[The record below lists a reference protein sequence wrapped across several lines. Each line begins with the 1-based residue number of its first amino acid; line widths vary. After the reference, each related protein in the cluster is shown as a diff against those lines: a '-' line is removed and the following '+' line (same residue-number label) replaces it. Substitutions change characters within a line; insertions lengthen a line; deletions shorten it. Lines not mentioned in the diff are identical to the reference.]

1 MINTIKWAI
10 YYRTHKDKERS
21 KVIFE
26 LIWNKLECDT
36 WGKDWNEEQE
46 ELFYE
51 QIDLLLPINSLEEQ
65 ESIYSLVKEVFGE
78 VEVKNGHT
86 RQGTEQLEK

>member
-10 YYRTHKDKERS
+10 YYRTHKDKDRS
-21 KVIFE
+21 KLIFD
-26 LIWNKLECDT
+26 LICNKLGCNEWD
-36 WGKDWNEEQE
+36 DNWNVEQE
-46 ELFYE
+46 ESFYE

-65 ESIYSLVKEVFGE
+65 ETIYSLVKEVFGE

-86 RQGTEQLEK
+86 RQGT

>member
-10 YYRTHKDKERS
+10 YYRTHKDKERA
-21 KVIFE
+21 KVIFD

-36 WGKDWNEEQE
+36 WDDVWNEEQE
-46 ELFYE
+46 ESFYE
-51 QIDLLLPINSLEEQ
+51 QIDLLLPINTVEEQ
-65 ESIYSLVKEVFGE
+65 AEIYSLVKEVFGE

-86 RQGTEQLEK
+86 RQGAE

>member
-86 RQGTEQLEK
+86 RQGTKQLEK

>member
-26 LIWNKLECDT
+26 LIWNKLECNT

>member
-21 KVIFE
+21 KVIFD

-36 WGKDWNEEQE
+36 WDDVWNEEQE
-46 ELFYE
+46 ESFYE
-51 QIDLLLPINSLEEQ
+51 QIDLLLPINTVEEQ
-65 ESIYSLVKEVFGE
+65 AEIYSLVKEVFGE

-86 RQGTEQLEK
+86 RQGAE

>member
-21 KVIFE
+21 KKIFD

-36 WGKDWNEEQE
+36 WDDVWNEEQE
-46 ELFYE
+46 ESFYE
-51 QIDLLLPINSLEEQ
+51 QIDLLLPINTVEEQ
-65 ESIYSLVKEVFGE
+65 AEIYSLVKEVFGE

-86 RQGTEQLEK
+86 RQGAE

>member
-10 YYRTHKDKERS
+10 YYRTHKDKDRS
-21 KVIFE
+21 KLIFE
-26 LIWNKLECDT
+26 LIWDKLGCNE
-36 WGKDWNEEQE
+36 WNEEWNEEQE

-65 ESIYSLVKEVFGE
+65 ETIYSLVKEVFGE

-86 RQGTEQLEK
+86 RQGTKQLEE

>member
-21 KVIFE
+21 KKIFD
-26 LIWNKLECDT
+26 LIWKKLECDT
-36 WGKDWNEEQE
+36 WDDVWNEEQE
-46 ELFYE
+46 ESFYE
-51 QIDLLLPINSLEEQ
+51 QIDLLLPINTVEEQ
-65 ESIYSLVKEVFGE
+65 AEIYSLVKEVFGE

-86 RQGTEQLEK
+86 RQGAE

>member
-10 YYRTHKDKERS
+10 YYRTHKDKNRS
-21 KVIFE
+21 KVIFD

-36 WGKDWNEEQE
+36 WDDVWNEEQE
-46 ELFYE
+46 ESFYE
-51 QIDLLLPINSLEEQ
+51 QIDLLLPINTVEEQ
-65 ESIYSLVKEVFGE
+65 AEIYSLVKEVFGE

-86 RQGTEQLEK
+86 RQGAE